1 MMTWADVIRFTS
13 DSNLTPDRRVEKT
26 PDEWREI
33 LTPEQ
38 YAITREKGTER
49 SFSSQMCNLF
59 EPGLYAC
66 VCCGTVLFNSAT
78 KFESGSGWPSFDQP
92 IAENVIAYHGDNSNQ
107 FHTTGCLVPNSDIC
121 PTENLEPFS
130 LFRMPNMVA
139 LRPITLFRVVIAYSG

>member
-92 IAENVIAYHGDNSNQ
+92 IAENVIAYYGDNSNQ
-107 FHTTGCLVPNSDIC
+107 FHTTGCLVPKAAIQN
-121 PTENLEPFS
+121 
-130 LFRMPNMVA
+130 A
-139 LRPITLFRVVIAYSG
+139 